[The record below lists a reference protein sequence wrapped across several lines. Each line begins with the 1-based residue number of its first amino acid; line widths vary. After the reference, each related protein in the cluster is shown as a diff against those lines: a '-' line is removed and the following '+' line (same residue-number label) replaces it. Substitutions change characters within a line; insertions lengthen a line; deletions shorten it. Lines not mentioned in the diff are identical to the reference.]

1 MGMTTYNSH
10 PWIMFSFNWLII
22 IWRGGELGQGGGR
35 ILDVA
40 GQGGR
45 GVLKIGQFS
54 WMSHGSHP
62 IALSLARFFVKA
74 PVKTECDKLGFD

>member
-1 MGMTTYNSH
+1 M
-10 PWIMFSFNWLII
+10 
-22 IWRGGELGQGGGR
+22 GQGGGR

-54 WMSHGSHP
+54 WMSYGYHP

-74 PVKTECDKLGFD
+74 PVKTECDKLGFH